1 MFDFSVKKFRYIN
14 FLLMAFILAATL
26 LLIRNII
33 NISFSKKGPYIKDD
47 KILSNVVSN
56 KKNIM
61 HYSPVL
67 EKNPFGR
74 SMKLNPVSFSGRTKG
89 EHVSLSDIVL
99 IGTAVGPEDLSYAI
113 FRDKSQSSSGRQEI
127 FTFGETVFNNGVL
140 KKINSSSVDLELD
153 SVNYTLTISYED
165 MAADPEIPQVQ
176 SKGTSHRAFAK
187 KISER
192 QYLLDSRRVQQ
203 SLGNPEQI
211 LTDARLL
218 PNFINGRQEGFKI
231 SEVKP
236 DGLYSSL
243 GLRNGDI
250 LLKINGLEI
259 SNPEVA
265 IQAMS
270 ALKGMNR
277 VNLDIVRNSKN
288 MSMSYQIR

>member
-1 MFDFSVKKFRYIN
+1 M
-14 FLLMAFILAATL
+14 
-26 LLIRNII
+26 
-33 NISFSKKGPYIKDD
+33 KGD
-47 KILSNVVSN
+47 KIPSNVVSD

-74 SMKLNPVSFSGRTKG
+74 SMKLNPVSFFQKTESDHG
-89 EHVSLSDIVL
+89 SPSDIVL
-99 IGTAVGPEDLSYAI
+99 IGTAVGPEDVSYAI
-113 FRDKSQSSSGRQEI
+113 FRDESPSSSGRQEI
-127 FTFGETVFNNGVL
+127 FTYGESVFNNGII
-140 KKINSSSVDLELD
+140 KKIDSSSVDLEQD
-153 SVNYTLTISYED
+153 SVTYTLTISYENTTD
-165 MAADPEIPQVQ
+165 DSERHRVQ
-176 SKGTSHRAFAK
+176 SEDTSKGAFAK

-192 QYLLDSRRVQQ
+192 KYLLDSRKVQQ

-218 PNFINGRQEGFKI
+218 PNIIDGRQEGFKI

-250 LLKINGLEI
+250 LLRINGLEI

-265 IQAMS
+265 IKAMS
-270 ALKGMNR
+270 ALRGMKR

-288 MSMSYQIR
+288 ISMSYQIR